1 MERKTNLTLHLI
13 QVLNKILRMNY
24 LDNLF
29 FAILLTF
36 GAYYFVKNV
45 KKIIRNINLGQ
56 AINRSDNASER
67 WKNMAMIALGQSK
80 MVKRPVAGILHI
92 IVYLGFVIINIEVL
106 EIIIDGLFGT
116 HRVFSFLGIVYDL
129 LIGSFEILALLV
141 LVAVI
146 VFLIRRNGI
155 KLKRFISS
163 DLKGWPKSDANY
175 ILYFE
180 IVLMS
185 LFLLMNA
192 ADFHLQNISG
202 GFGHY
207 HQAGS
212 FPISQYIAPFFD
224 GMNPTSVAF
233 FERIFWWIHI
243 TGILIFLNYLYF
255 SKHLHILLA
264 FPNTYFADLNPKG
277 QLDNLASV
285 TKEVRLMMDP
295 NADPYATPV
304 IDETR
309 GGAELSE
316 ANAAP
321 TKFGASDVQDLNWVQ
336 LLNAYTCTECGRC
349 TSSCP
354 ANQTGKKLS
363 PRKIMM
369 DTRDRLEEVGK
380 NIDANKG
387 VFIPDNKSL
396 LNDYISSEELWAC
409 TSCNACVEEC
419 PVNISPLSI
428 IMDMRR
434 YLVMEQSAA
443 PMPLNAMMTNI
454 ENNGAPW
461 QYNQQ
466 DRLNWKN
473 EN

>member
-1 MERKTNLTLHLI
+1 MS
-13 QVLNKILRMNY
+13 Y
-24 LDNLF
+24 LDNILF
-29 FAILLTF
+29 TIVLVLGF
-36 GAYYFVKNV
+36 GYFYSNV
-45 KKIIRNINLGQ
+45 KKIIRNINLGI
-56 AINRSDNASER
+56 AVNRKDNPKAR

-80 MVKRPVAGILHI
+80 MVRRPIAGILHI
-92 IVYLGFVIINIEVL
+92 IVYVGFIIINIELL
-106 EIIIDGLFGT
+106 EIIIDGVFGT
-116 HRVFSFLGIVYDL
+116 HRVFSFLGAFYDV
-129 LIGSFEILALLV
+129 LIASFEILAVLV
-141 LVAVI
+141 LLAV
-146 VFLIRRNGI
+146 FAFWTRRNII
-155 KLKRFISS
+155 KLKRFDSK
-163 DLKGWPKSDANY
+163 DLNGSPRKDANY

-180 IVLMS
+180 VLLMS

-192 ADFHLQNISG
+192 SDLHLQNIPG
-202 GFGHY
+202 GFSNFIK
-207 HQAGS
+207 AGS
-212 FPISQYIAPFFD
+212 FPISQFIEPLFNSYSNE
-224 GMNPTSVAF
+224 MVMLLS
-233 FERIFWWIHI
+233 ELFWWLHI
-243 TGILIFLNYLYF
+243 IGILIFMNYLYF

-264 FPNTYFADLNPKG
+264 FPNTYFADLHPKG
-277 QLDNLASV
+277 QFDNLESV
-285 TKEVRLMMDP
+285 TNEVKLMMDP
-295 NADPYATPV
+295 NADPYA
-304 IDETR
+304 
-309 GGAELSE
+309 
-316 ANAAP
+316 AAP
-321 TKFGASDVQDLNWVQ
+321 VNENAVPNKFGASDIQDLNWVQ

-354 ANQTGKKLS
+354 ANITGKKLS

-369 DTRDRLEEVGK
+369 DTRDRIEEVGR

-387 VFIPDNKSL
+387 IFIPDNKTL
-396 LNDYISSEELWAC
+396 LNDYISPEELWAC

-443 PMPLNAMMTNI
+443 PMSLNAMMSNI

>member
-1 MERKTNLTLHLI
+1 MS
-13 QVLNKILRMNY
+13 Y
-24 LDNLF
+24 LDNILF
-29 FAILLTF
+29 AVLLIIGF
-36 GAYYFVKNV
+36 GYFFQNI
-45 KKIIRNINLGQ
+45 KKIIRNINLGT
-56 AINRSDNASER
+56 AVDRKDNPKAR
-67 WKNMAMIALGQSK
+67 WNNMAMIALGQSK
-80 MVKRPVAGILHI
+80 MVKRPLAGVLHI
-92 IVYLGFVIINIEVL
+92 IVYAGFIIINIELL

-116 HRVFSFLGIVYDL
+116 HRVFAFLGTFYNV

-146 VFLIRRNGI
+146 TFWTRRNI
-155 KLKRFISS
+155 IRLKRFISP
-163 DLKGWPKSDANY
+163 DLNGYPKKDANY

-180 IVLMS
+180 VVLMT

-192 ADFHLQNISG
+192 SDLHLQNVPG
-202 GFGHY
+202 GFSHFIK
-207 HQAGS
+207 AGS
-212 FPISQYIAPFFD
+212 FPISQFIEPVFN
-224 GMNPTSVAF
+224 GVSNELVMLLS
-233 FERIFWWIHI
+233 EMFWWLHI
-243 TGILIFLNYLYF
+243 VGILVFMNYLYF

-264 FPNTYFADLNPKG
+264 FPNTYFANLNPQG
-277 QLDNLASV
+277 QFDNLESV
-285 TKEVRLMMDP
+285 TNEVKMMMDP
-295 NADPYATPV
+295 NADPFA
-304 IDETR
+304 
-309 GGAELSE
+309 
-316 ANAAP
+316 AAP
-321 TKFGASDVQDLNWVQ
+321 VSDNEVPAKFGASDVQDLNWVQ
-336 LLNAYTCTECGRC
+336 LMNAYTCTECGRC

-354 ANQTGKKLS
+354 ANITGKKLS

-380 NIDANKG
+380 NIDANRG
-387 VFIPDNKSL
+387 VFVPDNKSL
-396 LNDYISSEELWAC
+396 LNDYISPEELWAC

-443 PMPLNAMMTNI
+443 PMPINAMMTNI

-461 QYNQQ
+461 QYSQQ

>member
-1 MERKTNLTLHLI
+1 MMYIDNILFAIILI
-13 QVLNKILRMNY
+13 AGIG
-24 LDNLF
+24 F
-29 FAILLTF
+29 FA
-36 GAYYFVKNV
+36 KNV
-45 KKIIRNINLGQ
+45 KKLTRNINLGQ
-56 AINRSDNASER
+56 DVNRNDNPSAR

-80 MVKRPVAGILHI
+80 MVKRPIAGFLHI
-92 IVYLGFVIINIEVL
+92 IVYVGFVIINLEVL

-116 HRVFSFLGIVYDL
+116 HRIFSVLGGFYGF
-129 LIGSFEILALLV
+129 LIGSFEVLAVLV
-141 LVAVI
+141 LVAV
-146 VFLIRRNGI
+146 VAFWIRRNVI
-155 KLKRFISS
+155 RLKRFASS
-163 DLKGWPKSDANY
+163 DLKGAPKKDADT

-185 LFLLMNA
+185 LFLIMNA
-192 ADFHLQNISG
+192 TDLQFQAMNSGNI
-202 GFGHY
+202 
-207 HQAGS
+207 
-212 FPISQYIAPFFD
+212 ISQYI
-224 GMNPTSVAF
+224 NPWFSSLSIVQVEMV
-233 FERIFWWIHI
+233 ERAAWWFHI
-243 TGILIFLNYLYF
+243 IGILIFLNYLYY

-264 FPNTYFADLNPKG
+264 FPNTYFADLNAKG
-277 QLDNLASV
+277 KFDNLESV
-285 TKEVRLMMDP
+285 TKEVKLMMDP
-295 NADPYATPV
+295 NADPFAAQPV
-304 IDETR
+304 DE
-309 GGAELSE
+309 
-316 ANAAP
+316 NAVP
-321 TKFGASDVQDLNWVQ
+321 SKFGASDVQDLNWVQ

-380 NIDANKG
+380 NFDANKG
-387 VFIPDNKSL
+387 VFVPDNKSL
-396 LNDYISSEELWAC
+396 LNDYITAEELWAC

-443 PMPLNAMMTNI
+443 PQSLNAMMTNI

-461 QYNQQ
+461 QYNQM
-466 DRLNWKN
+466 DRLNWKD